1 MFQPETEYDV
11 VPDAISIKDFH
22 EYPELFVTRPPYQRK
37 NVWSTKKQQSLLDS
51 LFRRYHI
58 PRLVLRE
65 VRINQNEVLKEV
77 VDGQQRITTV
87 QRFFAGELRLP
98 ESLRDLDDSLPG
110 CRYEDL
116 PAKLRQFVDKGLKYD
131 ADLIRRIE
139 DPKSPS
145 HQKIATEIFWR
156 LQQGESLNFME
167 IAHARLS
174 SLVRNFL
181 VKYADDLTF
190 DFSKYRPIDE
200 NKDKHPFFHIIERG
214 NDRMQ
219 HLSLLARLLLI
230 ERAEGPTDVRDEALG
245 EWIDETQAPDGVGN
259 LSFES
264 DPVAINVLKVLN
276 TCHEIFRYDSSID
289 EHNGVKE
296 LKTEYFIIST
306 VMLVRHLRKYY
317 AFTKEQHP
325 FFHRFLI
332 EFHERWKNHH
342 EEDRDIL
349 IFSDN
354 RQQSAVDLE
363 NRDRVMR
370 QAFFE
375 FLQKEQ
381 TELMDL
387 DSRRTFNEAERIR
400 IYRAQDGLCQE
411 CVKDGLPEKEARVT
425 WSRYQA
431 DHIIPL
437 IKGGRT
443 EKWNAQVLCT
453 THNGSKGSKLAVEQP
468 GSRR

>member
-1 MFQPETEYDV
+1 MFQPESEYDV
-11 VPDAISIKDFH
+11 VPDAITIKDFH

-51 LFRRYHI
+51 LFRRYYI

-65 VRINQNEVLKEV
+65 VRISPKEVLKEV

-98 ESLRDLDDSLPG
+98 ESLRDLDESLPG
-110 CRYEDL
+110 RRYEDL
-116 PAKLRQFVDKGLKYD
+116 SANLRQFVDKGLKYD
-131 ADLIRRIE
+131 ADLIKRIE

-181 VKYADDLTF
+181 VKYADDITF
-190 DFSKYRPIDE
+190 DFVKYQPIDE
-200 NKDKHPFFHIIERG
+200 NKDKHPFFRIIERS
-214 NDRMQ
+214 NERMQ
-219 HLSLLARLLLI
+219 HLALLGRLLLI
-230 ERAEGPTDVRDEALG
+230 ERAEGPTDVRDAVLG
-245 EWIDETQAPDGVGN
+245 EWIDDTQAPDGVGN
-259 LSFES
+259 LTFEAN
-264 DPVAINVLKVLN
+264 PIATNLLKVLN
-276 TCHEIFRYDSSID
+276 VCYEIFHNDPCID
-289 EHNGVKE
+289 EHSGIQE
-296 LKTEYFIIST
+296 LRIEYFIIST

-317 AFTKEQHP
+317 AFTKEQHGL
-325 FFHRFLI
+325 FRRFI
-332 EFHERWKNHH
+332 IAFHERWRNRH
-342 EEDRDIL
+342 EDDRDIL
-349 IFSDN
+349 IFADN

-375 FLQKEQ
+375 FLQKDH
-381 TELMDL
+381 TELMAL
-387 DSRRTFNEAERIR
+387 DGKRSFNEAERIR
-400 IYRAQDGLCQE
+400 IYRTQDGLCQK
-411 CVKDGLPEKEARVT
+411 CLGDGLPAEEARVS

-431 DHIIPL
+431 DHIIPW

-443 EKWNAQVLCT
+443 DSWNAQVLCA
-453 THNGSKGSKLAVEQP
+453 THNAAKG
-468 GSRR
+468 GR